1 MESNF
6 KKIELY
12 MDEFFVLSEIRDSH
26 KLMLTL
32 QFYLKFII
40 S

>member
-12 MDEFFVLSEIRDSH
+12 MDEFFVLSENRG
-26 KLMLTL
+26 LYLFLYLTVL
-32 QFYLKFII
+32 T
-40 S
+40 